1 MEGRPGE
8 TMEPLDFEALKRELS
23 VQFPNINDQDVMSV
37 AMYPHVA
44 KEFLKYRGELVH
56 GDGWCLGNNLSLYR
70 MRCICLLVVK
80 RIHLELTYTGSWDFQ
95 VSSHQ

>member
-23 VQFPNINDQDVMSV
+23 AQFPNVTDQDVMSV

-44 KEFLKYRGELVH
+44 KEFLKYRGEQIPFDV
-56 GDGWCLGNNLSLYR
+56 GWLNTFS
-70 MRCICLLVVK
+70 
-80 RIHLELTYTGSWDFQ
+80 
-95 VSSHQ
+95 